1 MLAVT
6 QAPPLAPGSGSRR
19 RAVPSPLHP
28 SASAQTSPCPP
39 TYPSTYTGESGP
51 GPLATSQPRQ
61 GAGWAGQ
68 AGGQELVS
76 WRPVGKEGPSV
87 ALALGARTPIGAR
100 GAVCTGGISL
110 PYHTSCFQPAA
121 RTEQGWEG
129 RGPPPWFPGLRVFQG
144 QSSQAWGLMGLLL
157 PTSLLGR
164 LRPGDPGQLALHEG
178 RRDCEFSNSMVP
190 GR

>member
-1 MLAVT
+1 M
-6 QAPPLAPGSGSRR
+6 GRK
-19 RAVPSPLHP
+19 
-28 SASAQTSPCPP
+28 
-39 TYPSTYTGESGP
+39 GP
-51 GPLATSQPRQ
+51 QWHWP
-61 GAGWAGQ
+61 
-68 AGGQELVS
+68 
-76 WRPVGKEGPSV
+76 
-87 ALALGARTPIGAR
+87 LGARTPIGAR

-129 RGPPPWFPGLRVFQG
+129 RGPPPWLPGLRVSQG

-178 RRDCEFSNSMVP
+178 RRDCEFSNSEVP
-190 GR
+190 GRWHLRTLQKPWGDAGQQPEPSMQTTPCLLPIELLLALWGGGGEGIVSGSTALPQKPWVGGPDGVTRA